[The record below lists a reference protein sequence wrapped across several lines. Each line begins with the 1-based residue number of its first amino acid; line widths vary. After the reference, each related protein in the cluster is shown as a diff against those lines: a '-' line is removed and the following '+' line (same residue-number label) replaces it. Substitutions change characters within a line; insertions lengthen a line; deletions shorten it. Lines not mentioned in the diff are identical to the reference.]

1 MAIRIKKSLIKEKDH
16 LFNRVV
22 EEFENASTFFPNSMS
37 DDTVGKHISMIT
49 ACLWYLDG
57 STAKIM
63 ERSAHL
69 VDVKPLPERY
79 TIKTSYW
86 HFNR

>member
-1 MAIRIKKSLIKEKDH
+1 
-16 LFNRVV
+16 
-22 EEFENASTFFPNSMS
+22 MS